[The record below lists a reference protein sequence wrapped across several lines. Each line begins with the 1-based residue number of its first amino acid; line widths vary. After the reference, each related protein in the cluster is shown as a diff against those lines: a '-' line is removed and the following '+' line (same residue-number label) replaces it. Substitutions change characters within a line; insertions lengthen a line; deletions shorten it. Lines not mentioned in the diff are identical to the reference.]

1 MTAVEWQITW
11 FTAGIAAM
19 STLAILPFGLLLAW
33 CLAKF
38 DWPGKSLLETLVAL
52 PLVMPPVATGLI
64 LLDLLGRRGWVGG
77 WLHRTFDFDIVFT
90 WRAVLIATAVMSFPL
105 LVRAVRVGF
114 EEVSDEL
121 EDAARVE
128 GANRRQLLWHV
139 VLPLSSRSILA
150 GVIQSYARALGEF
163 GATVM
168 VAGNIPGRTT
178 TLSLAIYQHVQLGDD
193 ASAYRLLLVS
203 VVLAFLAIWASE
215 YLLRHAHPL
224 RQRRRGSDQ

>member
-1 MTAVEWQITW
+1 MTAAEWQITW
-11 FTAGIAAM
+11 FTAGIAAL
-19 STLAILPFGLLLAW
+19 STLVILPFGLLVAW
-33 CLAKF
+33 WLAKF
-38 DWPGKSLLETLVAL
+38 DWPGKSLLETLLAL

-64 LLDLLGRRGWVGG
+64 LMDALGRRSWIGG
-77 WLHRTFDFDIVFT
+77 WLHRSFDCDIVFT

-114 EEVSDEL
+114 EEVSEDF

-128 GANRRQLLWHV
+128 GANRWHILWHV
-139 VLPLSSRSILA
+139 VFPLSMRSIMA
-150 GVIQSYARALGEF
+150 GIIQAYARALGEF

-193 ASAYRLLLVS
+193 ATAYRLLLVS
-203 VVLAFLAIWASE
+203 VVLAFLAIWGSE
-215 YLLRHAHPL
+215 HLLRKAHP
-224 RQRRRGSDQ
+224 RRREKRSDQ